1 MTKHISDRVKSWFT
15 QFLTILD
22 GFPHFYPPSYLTQHQ
37 YESYYMSQFNE
48 KPTFDALKGLDKN
61 LTVFCIFL
69 NVFVFIWIIKL
80 SHY

>member
-1 MTKHISDRVKSWFT
+1 MSHIIWPD
-15 QFLTILD
+15 
-22 GFPHFYPPSYLTQHQ
+22 
-37 YESYYMSQFNE
+37 E